1 MSGVTESGLK
11 LLSRG
16 IVKDNPTFR
25 MVLGICSTLAV
36 TNRVSSSVAMSL
48 GTTFV
53 IVSSSLTVSLLRN
66 WIPKRVRMAVYT
78 VIISTYVVFV
88 DMYLKAFHTAVSEQ
102 IGPYVGLI
110 ITNCMIMGRA
120 ESFASSNGPG
130 RSVLDALGV
139 GIGYSLSLLALSAV
153 REPLGFG
160 TFMGYPVMGKNWDP
174 WLLMSMPPGAFL
186 VLGLYIWILRTIY
199 PGQETAAGGRK
210 L

>member
-1 MSGVTESGLK
+1 MKDIFT
-11 LLSRG
+11 RG
-16 IVKDNPTFR
+16 IIKDNPTFR

-36 TNRVSSSVAMSL
+36 TNLVSSSIAMSL

-53 IVSSSLTVSLLRN
+53 IVSSSLTISLLRN

-78 VIISTYVVFV
+78 IVIATFVVFV
-88 DMYLKAFHTAVSEQ
+88 DIYLKAFYPDISGQ

-120 ESFASSNGPG
+120 EAFASLSRPLP
-130 RSVLDALGV
+130 SLLDALGAA
-139 GIGYSLSLLALSAV
+139 IGYSLSLLAIASI

-160 TFMGYPVMGKNWDP
+160 TFLGYPVGAGWWEP
-174 WLLMSMPPGAFL
+174 WLLMAMPPGAFL

-199 PGQETAAGGRK
+199 PEK
-210 L
+210 